1 MDFSN
6 SPPHET
12 RDRILYAA
20 LEIFSDKGY
29 DTSSISEICK
39 KADITKGALYWHF
52 KDKLDLYQQLIEEI
66 IKGVIE
72 DSCDL
77 KTGIGSPLERLSYF
91 NRKHLRLI
99 QDHEFYQKA
108 LLMFL
113 RELRTDRIAEMYKS
127 MDILNEKYDFQI
139 VFRQA
144 IEANEL
150 SDSLTP
156 KEYIELYKSVMAS
169 LTINWLIKGKQ
180 FDLCKIGQKY
190 FNYTFRVDLEKE
202 RI

>member
-169 LTINWLIKGKQ
+169 LTINWLIKGKK